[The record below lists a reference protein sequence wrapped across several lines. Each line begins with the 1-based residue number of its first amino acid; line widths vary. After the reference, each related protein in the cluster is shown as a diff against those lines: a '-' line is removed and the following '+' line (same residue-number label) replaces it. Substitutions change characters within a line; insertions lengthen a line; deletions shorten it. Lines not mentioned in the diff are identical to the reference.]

1 MKSMLAAACLSLFAA
16 TPLAAG
22 PAHRDPGH
30 GARSTVFAELQGLG
44 FDLGKFRPDGAGRPY
59 R

>member
-16 TPLAAG
+16 TPLVAQPTSAVVE
-22 PAHRDPGH
+22 D
-30 GARSTVFAELQGLG
+30 GARSSVFAELEGLG
-44 FDLGKFRPDGAGRPY
+44 FDLGRFRPDGAGRPY